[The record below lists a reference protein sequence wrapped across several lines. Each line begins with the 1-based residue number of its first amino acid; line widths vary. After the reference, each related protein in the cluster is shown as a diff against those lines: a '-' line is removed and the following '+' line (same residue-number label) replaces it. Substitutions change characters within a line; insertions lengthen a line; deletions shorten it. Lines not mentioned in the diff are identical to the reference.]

1 MAESPIKLEPPSTI
15 DHAPCVF
22 ETRDNNNSTIQ
33 SAPSET
39 STMAS
44 TPARDTAFD
53 MCGDRTD
60 AQLDLLGRP
69 VQKLVQLIKDLEQ
82 LGVETKK
89 LPLPKIVVVGDQ
101 SAGKSS
107 VRSTV
112 FIFIMLASTNMK
124 VAHRRHQ
131 RNQSPSQRR
140 YMHQMPTG
148 NHPVLLWSG
157 LRLVLQSVA
166 STKVFF
172 QRRGQ
177 P

>member
-1 MAESPIKLEPPSTI
+1 MAEPPVKLESPPKVDYTPGVFDRHNISST
-15 DHAPCVF
+15 P
-22 ETRDNNNSTIQ
+22 
-33 SAPSET
+33 SAPSAT

-44 TPARDTAFD
+44 TPAPDAAFD

-107 VRSTV
+107 VRFTIHICSCSRILT
-112 FIFIMLASTNMK
+112 
-124 VAHRRHQ
+124 HD
-131 RNQSPSQRR
+131 
-140 YMHQMPTG
+140 
-148 NHPVLLWSG
+148 
-157 LRLVLQSVA
+157 
-166 STKVFF
+166 
-172 QRRGQ
+172 
-177 P
+177 